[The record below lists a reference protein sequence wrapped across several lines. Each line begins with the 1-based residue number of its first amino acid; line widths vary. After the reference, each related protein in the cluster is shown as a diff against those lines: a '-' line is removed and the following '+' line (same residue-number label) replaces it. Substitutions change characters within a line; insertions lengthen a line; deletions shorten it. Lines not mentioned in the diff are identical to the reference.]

1 MVHDRALILMVD
13 LIKNII
19 LKPISLTEFS
29 SIFSNFWMILKIILD
44 ANHNFIFFLGL
55 FESMFENG
63 E

>member
-1 MVHDRALILMVD
+1 MVHDRALILLVD

-19 LKPISLTEFS
+19 LKPMSLTEFS
-29 SIFSNFWMILKIILD
+29 SIFSNFWMIPKIILD
-44 ANHNFIFFLGL
+44 ANDNLIFFLGL